1 MTLEKI
7 KATFKTTE
15 LDEAKEKKNEDQIE
29 DRDSDS
35 EYFDGPS

>member
-15 LDEAKEKKNEDQIE
+15 LDEAKEKKKEDEIE

-35 EYFDGPS
+35 EYLEDPS